1 MLRLPLLVRS
11 GLRRC
16 RPNRH
21 PNGTRFFPFTIR
33 IIPPIPF
40 LPRPA
45 VLAAS
50 ICAFLACFANAP
62 AAADAVRVA
71 VLKFGTVNWELDVV
85 RHHGLDK
92 LHGVDF
98 EIALLTNKD
107 ATAIA
112 LLSDAA
118 DIIVTDW
125 IWVSRQRQAGKD
137 FTLIPYSNAAGSIMA
152 HPDSGIETVDDL
164 MEGSRRLGVAGS
176 SIDKSW
182 LLVRAFGLR
191 TAGRDLADTAE
202 LAFGAPPLLNQMLLR
217 KDLDAVL
224 TFWNFTAQLRA
235 QGMREILPVP
245 DVLPSL
251 GVGETLP
258 LIGYVFSESWARSN
272 PDVLT
277 GFLAATGEARRIL
290 ATDDGE
296 WERIRKR
303 TGAKDD
309 AMLHALRDAFRAG
322 IPDPNID
329 SSEAIER
336 AFAVLADIGGR
347 ALVGEDPRLA
357 AGSLWPSTP

>member
-1 MLRLPLLVRS
+1 M
-11 GLRRC
+11 
-16 RPNRH
+16 
-21 PNGTRFFPFTIR
+21 PFS
-33 IIPPIPF
+33 
-40 LPRPA
+40 LRPA
-45 VLAAS
+45 VLAAL
-50 ICAFLACFANAP
+50 ICALQACFATAS
-62 AAADAVRVA
+62 AATDTVRVA

-85 RHHGLDK
+85 QHHGLDD
-92 LHGVDF
+92 LHGLDL
-98 EIALLTNKD
+98 EIVPLTNKD

-164 MEGSRRLGVAGS
+164 LAGGRRLGVVGS

-182 LLVRAFGLR
+182 LMVRAFGLK
-191 TAGRDLADTAE
+191 TAGRDMADTAE

-217 KDLDAVL
+217 EDLDAVL
-224 TFWNFTAQLRA
+224 TFWNFTARLRA

-258 LIGYVFSESWARSN
+258 LIGYVFSESWARAN
-272 PDVLT
+272 PDALNS
-277 GFLAATGEARRIL
+277 FLAATRDARGIL
-290 ATDDGE
+290 AADDGE

-322 IPDPNID
+322 IPDPTKD
-329 SSEAIER
+329 SSDAIHR

-347 ALVGEDPRLA
+347 TLVGEDPEMA
-357 AGSLWPSTP
+357 DGTLWQSAP